1 MKVARLASIPLEPLR
16 SRMRQERYIPTV
28 DVTPAWIGAFSALK
42 LSRTVRREKA
52 SVIEVTRVDDIMAA
66 ISARELLAPG
76 NAKGDISGRELL
88 ALGNAKGNI
97 SGRGLS
103 TRGGVKIAVNL
114 PPLSPTPSS
123 LPREFFEKTDL
134 WIFPSE
140 RMRDEFA
147 RLGNL
152 RRTAVVPPACF
163 DYQPED
169 IARADNADSD
179 SPTTNGPDS
188 GSPNDCSLEC
198 DNSDTNRTDSGSAKD
213 GNTPPGSTGKERT
226 ATLVMLLPRKA
237 DTRQVIAAIDAVDSL
252 GEEVAIHFLGESEA
266 ASIMPAIRHARNI
279 DHPERIVWRGTNYD
293 LPTLL
298 CEARALVQAGADLTE
313 AECAA
318 YLFGCPV
325 ICPEGIST
333 SADIVLSPE
342 EAAVHTP
349 QNHIDLLARALIEI

>member
-52 SVIEVTRVDDIMAA
+52 SAIEVTRVDDIMAA

-76 NAKGDISGRELL
+76 NAKGDIPGDDLS
-88 ALGNAKGNI
+88 ALGYAKGNI

-114 PPLSPTPSS
+114 PPLSPTPTS

-140 RMRDEFA
+140 RMHDEFA

-163 DYQPED
+163 DYLPED
-169 IARADNADSD
+169 IARADNADND
-179 SPTTNGPDS
+179 SPTSIGPDS
-188 GSPNDCSLEC
+188 GSPNDSSLEY
-198 DNSDTNRTDSGSAKD
+198 DNSDTSGSAKD
-213 GNTPPGSTGKERT
+213 SSTAPGSAGKERT

-252 GEEVAIHFLGESEA
+252 REEVAIHFLGESEA

-349 QNHIDLLARALIEI
+349 QNHIDLLAHALIEI